1 MDLPPAHRSLVL
13 RQDGFR
19 ELPALLNLVEEGTSN
34 LPRRLPTAM
43 SRTFTLHNTL
53 TGRTEPLALQEEG
66 HLRFYGCGPTVYSY
80 AHIGNFRSF
89 LTSDLILRTAQAIG
103 WRTTYVTNI
112 TDVGHLTADDYID
125 PSGEDRMARALR
137 SKDGE
142 RFANVW
148 DLARYYAETLIEDWR
163 TLNLREPD
171 VRPRATEHVREQIR
185 AIENLVA
192 CGAAYETSQG
202 VYFSVPA
209 FRDYGRLSGNEAA
222 ASLET
227 AVRAVVVD
235 PEKRDARDFALWKKD
250 ADHLMQWHSPW
261 GWGFPGWHIECS
273 VMAQAYLGETI
284 DLHSGGEDLIFPHH
298 ECEIAQAESLT
309 GRPFATHWVH
319 SRFLQVEGRKMSKR
333 LGNFHT
339 VRDLVSPPGGAAS
352 GVDPLA
358 LRLALISGQYRKP
371 FNFTFATL
379 RDCARHAQR
388 FSEGWRV
395 VNAAAAEGP
404 DRLGQG
410 LEEAYEQALSAML
423 DDLNTP
429 AAIAAALEGLKQILA
444 RGPSL
449 SEASARG
456 GRTFLERING
466 LLGIVYHEE
475 AAPAEEL
482 PDPLEEQIER
492 LLAERAA
499 ARKKKDFDRADA
511 IRDHIDA
518 LGIEVMDA
526 PGGTTWRRKVH
537 IP

>member
-1 MDLPPAHRSLVL
+1 
-13 RQDGFR
+13 
-19 ELPALLNLVEEGTSN
+19 
-34 LPRRLPTAM
+34 M

-53 TGRTEPLALQEEG
+53 TGRTEPLALLEEG

-89 LTSDLILRTAQAIG
+89 LTADLILRTAQAIG
-103 WRTTYVTNI
+103 WKTTYVTNI
-112 TDVGHLTADDYID
+112 TDVGHLTADDYTD

-137 SKDGE
+137 SKDGD

-148 DLARYYAETLIEDWR
+148 DLARYYAETLIQDWR

-185 AIENLVA
+185 AIEALVA
-192 CGAAYETSQG
+192 SGAAYETRQG
-202 VYFSVPA
+202 VYFAVPT
-209 FRDYGRLSGNEAA
+209 FRDYGKLSGNDAA
-222 ASLET
+222 DSLET

-235 PEKRDARDFALWKKD
+235 PDKRDARDFALWKKD
-250 ADHLMQWHSPW
+250 PDHLMQWHSPW

-319 SRFLQVEGRKMSKR
+319 SRFLQVEGEKMSKR

-339 VRDLVSPPGGAAS
+339 VRDLVSPTAGGTGA
-352 GVDPLA
+352 VNPLA

-388 FSEGWRV
+388 FSEGWAL
-395 VNAAAAEGP
+395 VNQAAAEGP
-404 DRLGQG
+404 DLLGEV
-410 LEEAYEQALSAML
+410 LEVTYERALAAML

-429 AAIAAALEGLKQILA
+429 AAIAAALDGLKQILG
-444 RGPSL
+444 RGASL
-449 SEASARG
+449 SAASARS
-456 GRTFLERING
+456 GRTFLGRING
-466 LLGIVYHEE
+466 LLGIVCHEE
-475 AAPAEEL
+475 TTPTEES

-499 ARKKKDFDRADA
+499 ARKNKDFSRADA

-526 PGGTTWRRKVH
+526 PSGTTWRRKVH
-537 IP
+537 MP